1 MWLLPF
7 LFYLTLNTL
16 PILGAAEN
24 SVPEEP
30 VQFVKIVRTNL
41 SSEGVYSPL
50 QNEIPESL
58 PSVQGFTHETDAI
71 TLTQLDEELEIHISG
86 SLGFSSKTS
95 SLSSHAFDMHSLGDE
110 YLYSALLPG
119 THIPLQISVAS
130 SSGVTILSGYYNL
143 SAALVTR
150 MHKKTKNPR
159 YKVHYDLTYRVP
171 LDQETEKLSEEND
184 LRVSIQPVSLQP

>member
-1 MWLLPF
+1 MWLLPS
-7 LFYLTLNTL
+7 LFYLSLNTL
-16 PILGAAEN
+16 PILYATEN

-50 QNEIPESL
+50 QNEIPKNL

-71 TLTQLDEELEIHISG
+71 TLTQLDEEIEIRISG
-86 SLGFSSKTS
+86 SLGFSSKAST
-95 SLSSHAFDMHSLGDE
+95 LSSHAFDMHSLGDE
-110 YLYSALLPG
+110 YLYSDLLPG
-119 THIPLQISVAS
+119 THIPLLISVES
-130 SSGVTILSGYYNL
+130 SSGSTILSGFYNL

-150 MHKKTKNPR
+150 MQNKSGNHR
-159 YKVHYDLTYRVP
+159 YKVHYELTYRVP
-171 LDQETEKLSEEND
+171 MDQETEKLNEENN